1 MRPNNIDYKVVN
13 DFGLEWNKFNYRN
26 VNNIELKKI
35 FNDYFRIFPFNKI
48 SKNSIGF
55 DMGSGSGRW
64 AKFIAPKVKK
74 LHCIEPSNLAIK
86 QSKLN
91 LKVYKNCIFENSS
104 VSKNSLKDN
113 SQDFGYSL
121 GVLHHLPNTLLAL
134 KSCTRKLKSGAP
146 FLLYLYYCFDNKPK
160 WFKIIW
166 KISDIVRISI
176 YNLPFFL
183 KYPISQF
190 IAFFVYLPFS
200 KILKILKK
208 NKIEIKNFP
217 LSYYHDKSFYIM
229 RTDALDRFGTK
240 IEKRFSRN
248 EIEIMMKKSQLKN
261 IKFSNKQPYWVAI
274 GTKV

>member
-1 MRPNNIDYKVVN
+1 
-13 DFGLEWNKFNYRN
+13 
-26 VNNIELKKI
+26 
-35 FNDYFRIFPFNKI
+35 
-48 SKNSIGF
+48 
-55 DMGSGSGRW
+55 
-64 AKFIAPKVKK
+64 
-74 LHCIEPSNLAIK
+74 
-86 QSKLN
+86 
-91 LKVYKNCIFENSS
+91 
-104 VSKNSLKDN
+104 LKDN

-146 FLLYLYYCFDNKPK
+146 FLLYLYYSFDNKPK

-190 IAFFVYLPFS
+190 IAFLVYFPFS

-261 IKFSNKQPYWVAI
+261 IKFSIKQPYWVAI